1 MLVVSFTRSVDAKL
15 GCRISPDNTVSD
27 VTAGGITAAAGL
39 RIGHKI
45 MSVNGERCTLKQGAS
60 DLVAMFLGQGAFSFS
75 VEVSDAKFHDE
86 PAKSQ
91 SKKAKVTSSENIQPA
106 AKKRKAAT
114 AEGAASPAATSKAVV
129 EVSDANFHD
138 GPAKAHSKKVK
149 APSPKSMRPAARKR
163 KAASPAATSQAAAEA
178 ARLRKLIV
186 SQSVDLRADILAK
199 LDAADDKTVEFL
211 IGMYPIPSS
220 SAKDCVFCGKKFDL
234 GSKATCTVKCNVDW
248 TDFEEKHTGYEE
260 HGGTHTGRCSICGF
274 EHREHAGTYEAPRVG
289 ICYTGPHSSSAAD
302 LKAHRLDRISESE
315 YEDCFRD
322 LDSSSSEARSS
333 SEVDSD

>member
-1 MLVVSFTRSVDAKL
+1 MLVVSFTRSVDAKM

-27 VTAGGITAAAGL
+27 VTAGSITAAAGL

-45 MSVNGERCTLKQGAS
+45 MSVNGKRCTLKQGAA
-60 DLVAMFLGQGAFSFS
+60 DLVAMFLGQGAVSFTF
-75 VEVSDAKFHDE
+75 EVSDANFQDE
-86 PAKSQ
+86 PAKAH
-91 SKKAKVTSSENIQPA
+91 SKKDKATSSENVQPA

-114 AEGAASPAATSKAVV
+114 AEGAASPAATSQAVV
-129 EVSDANFHD
+129 EVSDANSHD
-138 GPAKAHSKKVK
+138 EPAKAHSKKAK
-149 APSPKSMRPAARKR
+149 APSPKSMQPAARKR
-163 KAASPAATSQAAAEA
+163 KAASLAATSQAAAEA
-178 ARLRKLIV
+178 ARLRKLII

-211 IGMYPIPSS
+211 TGMYPIPSS
-220 SAKDCVFCGKKFDL
+220 SAKDCVFCGKKFDV

-248 TDFEEKHTGYEE
+248 TDFELKFTGYEE
-260 HGGTHTGRCSICGF
+260 HGGTHIGRCSICGF

-315 YEDCFRD
+315 YEDCFGD
-322 LDSSSSEARSS
+322 LDSSGAHSS